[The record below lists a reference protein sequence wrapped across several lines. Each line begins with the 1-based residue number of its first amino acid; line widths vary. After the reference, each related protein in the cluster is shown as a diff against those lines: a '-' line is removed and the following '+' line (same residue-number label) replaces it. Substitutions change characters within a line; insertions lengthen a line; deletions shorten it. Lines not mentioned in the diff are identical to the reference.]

1 MMQKKINL
9 VFFIPING
17 IFMSFIS
24 KKIKNRIIFTGNR
37 KDLMTKK
44 SILNKKSLTFL
55 EKYLNNAAP
64 TGYEWEGQKIWMD
77 YLKPYVDEFIT
88 DTYGTA
94 VGVINPEAK
103 YKVVIEGH
111 ADEIS
116 WYVNYISDN
125 GLIYVIRNGGSDH
138 QIAPSKIVNIHTKK
152 GIVKGVFGW
161 PAIHTRDK
169 AKEEAPKPEN
179 IFIDTGCGTKEEV
192 EKLGVHVG
200 CVITYPDEFHIL
212 NGDKFVCRALDNRM
226 GGFMIAEVARLL
238 KENKKELPFGLYIT
252 NSVQEEIGL
261 RGAEMISHRIQPNV
275 AIVTDV
281 THDTTTPMIDVKK
294 SGHLEIGK
302 GPVIAFAPA
311 VQQKLR
317 DLITTTAEE
326 KNIPFQRSA
335 LSRATGTDTDAF
347 AYSNGGVASA
357 LISLPLRYMHTTV
370 EMVHRD
376 DVENV
381 IKMIYETLLKIKSGE
396 TFSYFE

>member
-1 MMQKKINL
+1 MKA
-9 VFFIPING
+9 
-17 IFMSFIS
+17 
-24 KKIKNRIIFTGNR
+24 
-37 KDLMTKK
+37 
-44 SILNKKSLTFL
+44 SILNEKSLTFL
-55 EKYLNNAAP
+55 ENYLNNASP
-64 TGYEWEGQKIWMD
+64 TGYEWTGQKLWME

-94 VGVINPEAK
+94 VGVINPDAEFR
-103 YKVVIEGH
+103 VVIEGH

-116 WYVNYISDN
+116 WYVNYISDK

-138 QIAPSKIVNIHTKK
+138 QIAPSKIVDIHTKN

-169 AKEEAPKPEN
+169 AKEESPKLEN
-179 IFIDTGCGTKEEV
+179 IFIDVGAKDKEEV
-192 EKLGVHVG
+192 ERLGIHVG
-200 CVITYPDEFHIL
+200 CVITYPDQFHIL

-238 KENKKELPFGLYIT
+238 KEREIELPFGLYIT

-261 RGAEMISHRIQPNV
+261 RGAEMIAARLKPNV

-281 THDTTTPMIDVKK
+281 THDTTTPMIDKK
-294 SGHLEIGK
+294 KEGFAEIGN
-302 GPVIAFAPA
+302 GPVIAYAPA

-317 DLITTTAEE
+317 DLIVETAE
-326 KNIPFQRSA
+326 KNMIPFQRAA

-370 EMVHRD
+370 EMVHRE

-381 IKMIYETLLKIKSGE
+381 IKLILETLVKIKDGE